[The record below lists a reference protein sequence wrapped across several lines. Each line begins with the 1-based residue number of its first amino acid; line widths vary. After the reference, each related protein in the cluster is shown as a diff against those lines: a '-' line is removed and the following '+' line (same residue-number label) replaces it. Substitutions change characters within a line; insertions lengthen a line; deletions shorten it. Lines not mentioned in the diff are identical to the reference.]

1 MDKKWPREEE
11 EYLMKVSDQ
20 CQHLSSAYNEIY
32 NTFKVHETRF
42 KLPVII
48 LGSVVGM
55 LSFGASQFGPDN
67 TDRITIGV
75 GVSSIVIS
83 IISSIEAYLKIG
95 ETMTNSL
102 VTATQLKKLKE
113 RIDIELAV
121 LPEYRASSSTV
132 FLRQCHNEYMDIIE
146 KAPPLQFRGILS
158 RLRNGIKRVTPRLTP
173 SNTHETIQNKFRSI
187 VALARSQQMNHPAV
201 TPTSPQT
208 QLIVNPDP
216 VALGAGVGVGA
227 TAPVLNPVRSK
238 FQSLVSLAAGGG
250 SRASIDNA
258 TNATS
263 GAGLNSNV

>member
-20 CQHLSSAYNEIY
+20 CQYLSSEYNEIY

-55 LSFGASQFGPDN
+55 LSFGASQFGNEN

-113 RIDIELAV
+113 KIDIELAV
-121 LPEYRASSSTV
+121 LPEYRTSSSTV
-132 FLRQCHNEYMDIIE
+132 FLRQCHCEYMDIIE
-146 KAPPLQFRGILS
+146 KAPPLQFKGILS
-158 RLRNGIKRVTPRLTP
+158 RLRNNIKRMATRISLTP
-173 SNTHETIQNKFRSI
+173 KSTMNTTNTHESIQSKFRSI
-187 VALARSQQMNHPAV
+187 VALARSQQLKQSS
-201 TPTSPQT
+201 TPLDEPSPSAPMA
-208 QLIVNPDP
+208 NPI
-216 VALGAGVGVGA
+216 
-227 TAPVLNPVRSK
+227 RSK
-238 FQSLVSLAAGGG
+238 FQSLVSLATAPVKP
-250 SRASIDNA
+250 
-258 TNATS
+258 TS
-263 GAGLNSNV
+263 ADTPSSSGNGQAV